1 MMNSTWQRGR
11 RASVLACAVATG
23 LCAGPAL
30 ADDMTDAHAQQLEQQ
45 MRDWLA
51 GLLGPSVDPAAR
63 PLHITA
69 DGDHYRLEIPFAGPI
84 GTTGATIAGD
94 PVSAKLTP
102 LEGGRWALDDIRLP
116 SPLHVSYPAPGAGK
130 DGADLPRELTT
141 TVDSQ
146 DQHAVLDPSL
156 TTGSHWDGTLKGY
169 TSSVA
174 GLVGADHARTR
185 IEDMRFHFAWE
196 PGADGLLNVVH
207 ETDSHMLSSTSQTG
221 DDDQATLSIERTHAV
236 VRLDRV
242 APDQIARIMHA
253 AMRLMPLGVAA
264 ARQHAGGDTAALAA
278 LLAANRSAE
287 DTDNRAE
294 AADKKAVAEGRMT
307 SETRKK
313 NADARHAR
321 AQARMEAIKA
331 ARTAAA
337 APDLSPEDKTAAH
350 EGLLALVDL
359 LGGFDEQGTMENIRF
374 GVAGHSGHLDKLALG
389 LGVGAPE
396 GRTMIR
402 FALGL
407 DGFDSED
414 IPPGVYRDYVP
425 RHTALALHL
434 GGLPAADLRAL
445 LLRAGD
451 SEGNDPE
458 LQDEALALLAKG
470 PAVLGLDD
478 LSFDFGP
485 ATLRGKGEFRVRAQD
500 DYDGDAHIVATGLDN
515 LIKQANTVPELK
527 QGAPVLLMLKGLGQ
541 QEGATTVWDVTY
553 KDGKVLVNGTDLG
566 DMLPGK

>member
-1 MMNSTWQRGR
+1 MMNSTWQPGR
-11 RASVLACAVATG
+11 RAGIFACAVAAG

-30 ADDMTDAHAQQLEQQ
+30 ADDMTDAGAQQLEQQ
-45 MRDWLA
+45 VRDWLV
-51 GLLGPSVDPAAR
+51 GLLGPSVDPGAR

-69 DGDHYRLEIPFAGPI
+69 DGDHYRLEIPFAGPLAA
-84 GTTGATIAGD
+84 TGATIAGD

-102 LEGGRWALDDIRLP
+102 LEGGRWALDDIRIP

-130 DGADLPRELTT
+130 DGADVTRELTT
-141 TVDSQ
+141 TVESQ

-156 TTGSHWDGTLKGY
+156 TSGSHWDGTLRGY
-169 TSSVA
+169 SSSVV
-174 GLVGADHARTR
+174 GLAGADRATTR

-196 PGADGLLNVVH
+196 PGADGLLNVVQ

-221 DDDQATLSIERTHAV
+221 DADQATLSIERMHAV
-236 VRLDRV
+236 VKLDRL
-242 APDQIARIMHA
+242 APDHLATIMHA

-264 ARQHAGGDTAALAA
+264 AQQHAGGDTAALAA
-278 LLAANRSAE
+278 LLAANRSAA
-287 DTDNRAE
+287 DADKRAE

-307 SETRKK
+307 AETRKK

-337 APDLSPEDKTAAH
+337 TPELSPEDKTAAH
-350 EGLLALVDL
+350 EGLVALADL
-359 LGGFDEQGTMENIRF
+359 LGGFDEQGTMENVRF
-374 GVAGHSGHLDKLALG
+374 GAAGHSGHLDKLALG
-389 LGVGAPE
+389 LGVGAPD
-396 GRTMIR
+396 GRTTIR

-407 DGFDSED
+407 DGIDSEE

-425 RHTALALHL
+425 RHTSLALHL
-434 GGLPAADLRAL
+434 GGVPAADLRAL

-451 SEGNDPE
+451 SEGNDPH
-458 LQDEALALLAKG
+458 LQEAALALLANG
-470 PAVLGLDD
+470 PLVLGLDS
-478 LSFDFGP
+478 LAFDFGP
-485 ATLRGKGEFRVRAQD
+485 TTLQAKGEFRVRAED
-500 DYDGDAHIVATGLDN
+500 DYDGDAHIVATGLDD